1 MVMRERERDI
11 YFPMSSYTNICCQ
24 FFQNG
29 RQNWRLGGGHM
40 INADHL
46 PVTPKRLLVDLFL
59 MIGTPWCFHM
69 QIQKYLDYYRGN
81 AIFQLEKSY
90 IWFLKKEIKRIY
102 YQFYF
107 WTLGQ
112 MRSGK
117 WTGREAQKTQLYCL
131 NVVIYVHKSG
141 EHSAETHYNGAM
153 KQWRICRGFT
163 YLYLWVQWSKDSVA
177 EALHI

>member
-1 MVMRERERDI
+1 MSYQKRTSWIEREI
-11 YFPMSSYTNICCQ
+11 YIFPCLHIQIYVVS
-24 FFQNG
+24 FFKMEDKIEDWVAATWSMLTIFLWHQRG
-29 RQNWRLGGGHM
+29 F
-40 INADHL
+40 
-46 PVTPKRLLVDLFL
+46 LL
-59 MIGTPWCFHM
+59 IGTPWCFHM

-102 YQFYF
+102 YQLYF
-107 WTLGQ
+107 WTSGQ

-163 YLYLWVQWSKDSVA
+163 
-177 EALHI
+177 